1 MVTERWKAIDPE
13 QKLKFEQQAK
23 EDYSRYAEEMKQY
36 RQRPEVQ
43 NVLVDPQ
50 SSGNKRRCKFIGV
63 AKRPLSGYNIFF
75 REEHARIKSLTKSE
89 VGAPDDAA
97 CMTVVIAKKWSE
109 LSDAEKAELNK
120 RAADA
125 QKAAEEQEAARESVL
140 TTSSL
145 ALSLSV
151 PHMSLI
157 LLFSFFFCIGTK
169 GCFNEERSNDCTCA
183 RIFTTAAC
191 TLS

>member
-1 MVTERWKAIDPE
+1 
-13 QKLKFEQQAK
+13 
-23 EDYSRYAEEMKQY
+23 
-36 RQRPEVQ
+36 VQ

-109 LSDAEKAELNK
+109 LSDNEKAELNK

-140 TTSSL
+140 STL
-145 ALSLSV
+145 FLSLS
-151 PHMSLI
+151 
-157 LLFSFFFCIGTK
+157 
-169 GCFNEERSNDCTCA
+169 
-183 RIFTTAAC
+183 
-191 TLS
+191 